1 MAERVNDKLY
11 NTCLVYGPDGKMLAK
26 HRKLHLFDVD
36 IPGKM
41 TISESECFA
50 AGNSLSAFETPD
62 CKVGLGICYDIRF
75 PGLASLYS
83 QQGCKLL
90 CYPAAFNMVTGP
102 LHWEL
107 IQRTRAVDNQVYVV
121 SASPATNKRDWYV
134 TWGHSMLVDP
144 LGKVVA
150 SAGAEEDLVFGDVDL
165 EVLESVRNHIP
176 IRTQKRNDLYEV
188 VSLNRA
194 DCGLNK
200 RDDSANA
207 FSDVV

>member
-26 HRKLHLFDVD
+26 HRKLHLFEID

-50 AGNSLSAFETPD
+50 AGNSLTAFETPY
-62 CKVGLGICYDIRF
+62 CKVGLGICYDLRF

-83 QQGCKLL
+83 QLGCKLL
-90 CYPAAFNMVTGP
+90 CYPGAFNMVTGP

-107 IQRTRAVDNQVYVV
+107 IQRARAIDNQVYVA
-121 SASPATNKRDWYV
+121 SASAATDKSACYV

-144 LGKVVA
+144 MGKVIS
-150 SAGAEEDLVFGDVDL
+150 SAGAAEDVIVGDVDL
-165 EVLESVRNHIP
+165 DYLESVRNQIP
-176 IRTQKRNDLYEV
+176 VTRQRRSDLYEL
-188 VSLNRA
+188 VSVDSS
-194 DCGLNK
+194 DC
-200 RDDSANA
+200 RDHFALRTC
-207 FSDVV
+207 